1 MQLSHCMNIVSSLA
15 SLLQTHLV
23 ESFDRVLH
31 DVEGVGTKADESSL
45 VGESMEF
52 EKVFPWL

>member
-1 MQLSHCMNIVSSLA
+1 MNIVSSLA

-23 ESFDRVLH
+23 ESFDRVLR